1 MGRRRHSPAA
11 RTSTT
16 KVNLQILIPKIVK
29 FVCKRQGDW
38 AVDSIIKK
46 SLMALTNRSLSASPS
61 LCSTLGFSPVSWKR
75 KKDIKEPQG
84 RQSTPIEMEKRSMAI
99 VLIVNLLGVR
109 VGSCSD
115 CQKHVAS
122 PAGTRAHLHS
132 SSTPQSGAL
141 STPSAGTSEERVS
154 LQVNGASDLV
164 SDVLKLSAAVR
175 AEVSVRRRVDRPTER
190 QAERAR
196 RQPARRWA
204 GTATRPASATAHS
217 APRPPELI
225 KAANTAGHADN
236 AALSCVQ
243 NSFN

>member
-1 MGRRRHSPAA
+1 M
-11 RTSTT
+11 
-16 KVNLQILIPKIVK
+16 
-29 FVCKRQGDW
+29 
-38 AVDSIIKK
+38 
-46 SLMALTNRSLSASPS
+46 
-61 LCSTLGFSPVSWKR
+61 
-75 KKDIKEPQG
+75 
-84 RQSTPIEMEKRSMAI
+84 
-99 VLIVNLLGVR
+99 NLLGVR

-141 STPSAGTSEERVS
+141 STPSADTGEERVS